1 MSTVHDRWEFVEPL
15 LFAQALRDPSAFRS
29 GATKWSQ
36 TKDLDDLERKRRL
49 ERSAIARAL
58 DVLGEHAPSQLDGDV
73 PVHALVS
80 RAAKGWLV
88 LRGDYWAL
96 RVETRRP
103 GHEIIRWRGVTMLLP
118 PSIITAGAL
127 AATNLAAPCRVQT
140 LPDSLAPREPVG
152 HLHVHLGP
160 LLPFEALWINLWRAF
175 LQRGALDVPAGNG
188 IASIKPE
195 DLPEI
200 GRSASKLQPGMRWQW
215 ILEVAF
221 AARVW
226 LMLEAPKGPLPAVI
240 RNFSRGQVDPERRAG
255 ALLTLWAEAAWRE
268 RARREARLAL
278 EARLRGERS
287 SARKRLQATTSRA
300 GGSEDDSTFPNE
312 ADEEVRFLARCLRR
326 SADDETYA
334 RVFYQYLRVKVALY
348 GQLVVDPWIV
358 GLRHFLDVVQR
369 DGPYLKAI
377 GDGVLLDATRLD
389 AARTEKPLRVECLE
403 IHTAPTSWLKQ
414 PRRDPAHRHTWIL
427 SFVRAPTK
435 KEDPDGTCASKHW
448 RAMAAKASTTCRLLG
463 RRMETHPGVLREF
476 RGLGLMDWERNGPVW
491 LFEAPFRRLI
501 EASAEVAAAHP
512 RLRLRPIQTALHLG
526 EDFDHLL
533 SGLRQIFEP
542 FEWGLINRGDRIGH
556 ALALSREP
564 KTWCKENP
572 WVRMRPWDRILDIG
586 FVYWAFDRLGLP
598 LAAGSLE
605 RMRLNARDAIRDVFG
620 DQGQD
625 PLETALDLWLSLP
638 RTPPARE
645 ERSLGRP
652 ERLRVARALRERMEN
667 EARVG
672 RKALSLSLAAE
683 TKLEL
688 PVIEAVHA
696 AVFDRVANMQ
706 VAIEVNPSSNL
717 LIGGFRSIFEQ
728 PVFHTD
734 DLPILLNADD
744 PLTFSTTLADDY
756 AYAWAGMVVGMGHS
770 PTDATRRLE
779 EAARCSMRYAFTE
792 PHERDPQAIA
802 GALATRDDERRRRG
816 S

>member
-1 MSTVHDRWEFVEPL
+1 MSTVHDRWELVEPL

-29 GATKWSQ
+29 GATKRSQ
-36 TKDLDDLERKRRL
+36 TKDLAALEREHRL
-49 ERSAIARAL
+49 ESSAIARAL
-58 DVLGEHAPSQLDGDV
+58 DVLAEHAPSPLDGEE
-73 PVHALVS
+73 PIHALIS
-80 RAAKGWLV
+80 RAANRCLV
-88 LRGDYWAL
+88 LRGDHWAL
-96 RVETRRP
+96 RIETRRP

-127 AATNLAAPCRVQT
+127 ALTNLVAPCRVQT

-160 LLPFEALWINLWRAF
+160 LLPFEALWVNLWRAF
-175 LQRGALDVPAGNG
+175 LKRGTLDAPGGSG
-188 IASIKPE
+188 IASIKAE

-200 GRSASKLQPGMRWQW
+200 GRYAGKRQPGLRWQW
-215 ILEVAF
+215 ILELAF
-221 AARVW
+221 TARVW
-226 LMLEAPKGPLPAVI
+226 LMLEAPKDPLPAVI
-240 RNFSRGQVDPERRAG
+240 RDFSRGTVDPGQRARV
-255 ALLTLWAEAAWRE
+255 LLTLWAEGAWRE
-268 RARREARLAL
+268 RARLEARQAL
-278 EARLRGERS
+278 EARLQRERWF
-287 SARKRLQATTSRA
+287 ARKRLLAATTQA
-300 GGSEDDSTFPNE
+300 GASEVDTFPNE

-334 RVFYQYLRVKVALY
+334 RVFYQYLRVKVALH
-348 GQLVVDPWIV
+348 GQLVVDPWTM

-369 DGPYLKAI
+369 DGPYVKVI
-377 GDGVLLDATRLD
+377 DDGVLLDAARLD
-389 AARTEKPLRVECLE
+389 AARMERPLRVECLE

-414 PRRDPAHRHTWIL
+414 ARRDATARHTWIL

-435 KEDPDGTCASKHW
+435 KEDPDGTRASKRW
-448 RAMAAKASTTCRLLG
+448 RAMAARASTICRLLA
-463 RRMETHPGVLREF
+463 RRMETHPGVLREL
-476 RGLGLMDWERNGPVW
+476 RGLSLMDWERNGPVW

-556 ALALSREP
+556 ALALGRAP
-564 KTWCKENP
+564 KTWCEENP

-586 FVYWAFDRLGLP
+586 FVYWAFDSLGLP
-598 LAAGSLE
+598 LDAGSLE
-605 RMRLNARDAIRDVFG
+605 RMRLNARDAIRDIFG
-620 DQGQD
+620 EQGRD

-638 RTPPARE
+638 RAPPARTDRNQG
-645 ERSLGRP
+645 RS
-652 ERLRVARALRERMEN
+652 ERLRGARGLRERMEN
-667 EARVG
+667 EERVG
-672 RKALSLSLAAE
+672 RKAMSLSLAVE

-688 PVIEAVHA
+688 SVIEAVHA
-696 AVFDRVANMQ
+696 AVFDRVAKMQ

-792 PHERDPQAIA
+792 THERDPQAVA
-802 GALATRDDERRRRG
+802 GALATRDDESRRRG